1 MDYVGTEPNAVGQKA
16 LGHLAKILVVDDDQS
31 IQVLLTRMLSL
42 GHYDVA
48 CAANGRQA
56 AEMIQEDRFDL
67 IITDVV
73 MPGDLN
79 GIDVLRMA
87 REVDPHYPVIVI
99 TGYLDTEDTARAIEL
114 GADDFIPKPFN
125 ASLILSAVATA
136 LERKR
141 SG

>member
-1 MDYVGTEPNAVGQKA
+1 M
-16 LGHLAKILVVDDDQS
+16 I
-31 IQVLLTRMLSL
+31 
-42 GHYDVA
+42 
-48 CAANGRQA
+48 RQNQFA
-56 AEMIQEDRFDL
+56 L

-87 REVDPHYPVIVI
+87 RQVAPHYPVIVI
-99 TGYLDTEDTARAIEL
+99 TGHLDTEDTVRAIEL

-125 ASLILSAVATA
+125 VSLILSVVATA

-141 SG
+141 SR

>member
-1 MDYVGTEPNAVGQKA
+1 MDSVRAEPNVVDQTTST
-16 LGHLAKILVVDDDQS
+16 HRAKILVVDDDQS

-42 GHYDVA
+42 GDYEVT
-48 CAANGRQA
+48 CASNGKQA
-56 AEMIQEDRFDL
+56 VDMISENQFDL

-87 REVDPHYPVIVI
+87 RQVDPHYPVIVI
-99 TGYLDTEDTARAIEL
+99 TGYVDTEATARAIEL

-125 ASLILSAVATA
+125 VSLILSAVATA

>member
-1 MDYVGTEPNAVGQKA
+1 MEN
-16 LGHLAKILVVDDDQS
+16 
-31 IQVLLTRMLSL
+31 
-42 GHYDVA
+42 
-48 CAANGRQA
+48 
-56 AEMIQEDRFDL
+56 RFDL

-87 REVDPHYPVIVI
+87 RQVDPHYPVIVI

-114 GADDFIPKPFN
+114 GADNFIPKPFN
-125 ASLILSAVATA
+125 VSLILSAVATA

>member
-1 MDYVGTEPNAVGQKA
+1 MDYVRAEPSAVDQA
-16 LGHLAKILVVDDDQS
+16 SEHRARMLVVDDDQS

-56 AEMIQEDRFDL
+56 VEMIQEDRFDL

-125 ASLILSAVATA
+125 ASLILSAVAVSLA
-136 LERKR
+136 RR
-141 SG
+141 QSS

>member
-1 MDYVGTEPNAVGQKA
+1 MDYVRAEPSAVDQA
-16 LGHLAKILVVDDDQS
+16 SEHRARMLVVDDDQS

-56 AEMIQEDRFDL
+56 VEMIQEDRFDL

-87 REVDPHYPVIVI
+87 READPHYPVIVI

-125 ASLILSAVATA
+125 ASLILSAVAVSLA
-136 LERKR
+136 RR
-141 SG
+141 QSS

>member
-1 MDYVGTEPNAVGQKA
+1 MDYVRADLSAVDQA
-16 LGHLAKILVVDDDQS
+16 SEHRARMLVVDDDQS
-31 IQVLLTRMLSL
+31 IQVLLTRMLAL

-56 AEMIQEDRFDL
+56 VEMIQEDRFDL

-125 ASLILSAVATA
+125 ASLILSAVAVSLA
-136 LERKR
+136 RR
-141 SG
+141 QSS